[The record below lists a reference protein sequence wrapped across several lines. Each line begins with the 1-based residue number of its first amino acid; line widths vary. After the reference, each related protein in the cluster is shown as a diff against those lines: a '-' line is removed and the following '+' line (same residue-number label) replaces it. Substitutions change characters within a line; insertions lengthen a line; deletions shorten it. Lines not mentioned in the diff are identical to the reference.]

1 MSDPEKPLRPVLMM
15 AGPAELHDHT
25 LAVLGQ
31 QVSACVGA
39 PWVEQHGR
47 TLELLRQILGAT
59 ELPYLLPGSGS
70 SALDAAIQNL
80 FEPSQK
86 VVIASTGFFGT
97 RLVEIATAHRLQVI
111 EVPVEIGAPIDPQQ
125 IARAAAGG
133 VAGILTVHVE
143 TSTGVRHPIED
154 IAGIAR
160 EHGALYLVDGIAS
173 VGGEPVSVDA
183 MGIDC
188 LVTSTQKGLE
198 APPGLGIIALGPR
211 GRERLRARTAR
222 PPSWYL
228 DLAVWDHYRTRPEW
242 AATHPHPA
250 TMPTN
255 LVLALRASLEHIVAG
270 GLEALIQRRA
280 ALARRCRE
288 GLARLGLQPVPRPGA
303 ESSLIVAAYAQEP
316 AALLR
321 RLLEHGIMISGGLP
335 PLAGRII
342 RVGLMGRT
350 ATEEQVDR
358 VLAVLG

>member
-1 MSDPEKPLRPVLMM
+1 MM

-47 TLELLRQILGAT
+47 TLDLLGQILGAA
-59 ELPYLLPGSGS
+59 EPPYLIPGSGS
-70 SALDAAIQNL
+70 SALDSAIQNL
-80 FEPSQK
+80 FEPGQK
-86 VVIASTGFFGT
+86 VVVASTGFFGS
-97 RLVEIATAHRLQVI
+97 RLAEIATTHRLQVI
-111 EVPVEIGAPIDPQQ
+111 EVPVEIGAPVDPQQ
-125 IARAAAGG
+125 IARAAAGAGG

-143 TSTGVRHPIED
+143 TSTGVRHPVED
-154 IAGIAR
+154 IAAIAR
-160 EHGALYLVDGIAS
+160 EHGALFLVDGIAS

-211 GRERLRARTAR
+211 GRARLRTRAAR
-222 PPSWYL
+222 PPAWYL
-228 DLAVWDHYRTRPEW
+228 DLEVWDWYRTRPEW

-255 LVLALRASLEHIVAG
+255 LVLALLSSLEHILATG
-270 GLEALIQRRA
+270 RDAWIDRRT

-288 GLARLGLQPVPRPGA
+288 GLARLGLVPVPRPGA
-303 ESSLIVAAYAQEP
+303 EASLIVAAYAQEP
-316 AALLR
+316 AALQR

-335 PLAGRII
+335 PLAGRVI
-342 RVGLMGRT
+342 RVGLMGKT
-350 ATEEQVDR
+350 ATDEQVDR